1 MPSSIDQKIRSRIE
15 QFVTDLHALIR
26 EAAVASVADAL
37 ADARSTS
44 PAALARRPDAARMGR
59 RVKGAK
65 RDPQV
70 LESLT
75 DRLLGFIAKNAG
87 QRIEQIAASLGTT
100 TKELALPAKKL
111 IGEKKVRTTGQK
123 RATKYF
129 AR

>member
-37 ADARSTS
+37 TDARSPS
-44 PAALARRPDAARMGR
+44 PAARAHRPNAARMGR

-65 RDPQV
+65 RDPQA
-70 LESLT
+70 LENLT
-75 DRLLGFIAKNAG
+75 GRLLGFIAKNAG